1 MIKVGDFIRVTNWG
15 LSITT
20 SRTWF
25 EERKNELDF
34 MWVICYAYGDDTNFC
49 RCRFTDEAKYIVLY
63 IDSVY
68 KRALITSCYSGNG
81 KVYLIKLDGIEL
93 YDKPTEMTISEIEE
107 KLGVKNLRII
117 KEDK

>member
-15 LSITT
+15 LSIPAD
-20 SRTWF
+20 REWF

-34 MWVICYAYGDDTNFC
+34 MWVIRYAYSDDGNFR
-49 RCRFTDEAKYIVLY
+49 RCCFTDEQKYIVLY

-68 KRALITSCYSGNG
+68 KRALISKWWGNG

>member
-15 LSITT
+15 LSIPMG
-20 SRTWF
+20 SEWF
-25 EERKNELDF
+25 EKRKNELDF
-34 MWVICYAYGDDTNFC
+34 MWVIRYAYSDDTNFR
-49 RCRFTDEAKYIVLY
+49 RCCFVDEAKYIVLY

-68 KRALITSCYSGNG
+68 KRALITSCYSEGG
-81 KVYLIKLDGIEL
+81 KVYLITLGGIEL

-117 KEDK
+117 KENE